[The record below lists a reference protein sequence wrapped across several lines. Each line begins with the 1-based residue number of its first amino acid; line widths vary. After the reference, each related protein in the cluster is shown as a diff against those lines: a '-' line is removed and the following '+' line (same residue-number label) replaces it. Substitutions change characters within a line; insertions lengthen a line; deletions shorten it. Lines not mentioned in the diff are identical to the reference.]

1 MAHGDAAT
9 LLRHWIE
16 AVPHD
21 RLAHLVKDATRAFVR
36 ALSMRLAEEGVSF
49 GHWTF
54 LRILWERDGL
64 TQKQLSDEAG
74 VMEPT
79 TYAAVTAM
87 ERAGYVRREQR
98 PGNRKNVH
106 VSLTPR
112 GRALKRRLVPLA
124 EEVNRIG
131 VAGID
136 AASIAAVRRALIT
149 VIANLAQDEIQRAAT
164 ASTAPARAR
173 SAKRGCAPDGSRRPM
188 AAARESRPASPR
200 SRRSGA
206 AD

>member
-1 MAHGDAAT
+1 MARDETTAI
-9 LLRHWIE
+9 LRHWVE

-36 ALSMRLAEEGVSF
+36 ALQARLAGEGVSF

-54 LRILWERDGL
+54 LRILWEHDGL

-79 TYAAVTAM
+79 TFAAVTAM
-87 ERAGYVRREQR
+87 ERLGYVKREQR

-106 VSLTPR
+106 VTLTPR
-112 GRALKRRLVPLA
+112 GRALKRKLVPLA

-131 VAGID
+131 VEGID
-136 AASIAAVRRALIT
+136 TVRIATTRAVLVTI
-149 VIANLAQDEIQRAAT
+149 IANLARDEM
-164 ASTAPARAR
+164 
-173 SAKRGCAPDGSRRPM
+173 RR
-188 AAARESRPASPR
+188 RH
-200 SRRSGA
+200 
-206 AD
+206 